1 MVRHSW
7 YDFGLSSSLSS
18 LRHVAAGQWR
28 EFTCQSSLRLNCTW
42 KTVDGSKLGNS
53 RRKRDT
59 ITDHRRHLHPRP
71 WVHTC
76 HLNVEICGRD
86 LEHRRVKQLNNYSQW
101 NDAFER
107 VLMGSNSNHLQT
119 TTLSPF
125 WEIPQLSPCS
135 ILVLFSETLSDV
147 FLPLPP
153 WWIPLAQREREKRV
167 NGGKKKKKRKRGKGR
182 RMRKKETDRRD
193 VTDKEVTEMK
203 EKWETHKADSVPA
216 MLIDKWGNR
225 CLGLYK
231 ITPGSYMWSSYLPSF
246 CSSTL
251 HPPKILSVTTRR
263 PAEPES
269 MMWAQIIVLFGFI
282 LLYHYLGSLSKKHR
296 IAGECQ
302 DLVSLDFHLN
312 FPFSVLELNEKFIL
326 LWRYHLCILYPLVP
340 ANHQKVK
347 NSNPSC
353 HVFYDGRFQQIE
365 ISSSSSY
372 F

>member
-167 NGGKKKKKRKRGKGR
+167 NGGKKKKKRGREGREGGWGRKRQTEEMWQTKR
-182 RMRKKETDRRD
+182 WQKWKKSERLTKLIASQRCSLINEATD
-193 VTDKEVTEMK
+193 V
-203 EKWETHKADSVPA
+203 
-216 MLIDKWGNR
+216 
-225 CLGLYK
+225 
-231 ITPGSYMWSSYLPSF
+231 
-246 CSSTL
+246 
-251 HPPKILSVTTRR
+251 
-263 PAEPES
+263 
-269 MMWAQIIVLFGFI
+269 
-282 LLYHYLGSLSKKHR
+282 
-296 IAGECQ
+296 
-302 DLVSLDFHLN
+302 
-312 FPFSVLELNEKFIL
+312 
-326 LWRYHLCILYPLVP
+326 
-340 ANHQKVK
+340 
-347 NSNPSC
+347 
-353 HVFYDGRFQQIE
+353 
-365 ISSSSSY
+365 
-372 F
+372 